1 MTAIRIDHWVK
12 LGTTAKEARIARGW
26 TQHELARRAKVSRS
40 WLARV
45 EAGHRGAELEPLFR
59 LLSALKITI
68 RLEVADGYA
77 ELAAQQ
83 DVSLRKKVARRHAS
97 ANRQG
102 ESANDDHSE
111 ARQSTTADR
120 QGLLNADSIAALRET
135 RTQELAAF
143 ESVDELIADLNAPD

>member
-12 LGTTAKEARIARGW
+12 LGTTAKEARTARGW

-45 EAGHRGAELEPLFR
+45 EAGHRGAELAPLFR
-59 LLSALKITI
+59 LLSALEITI
-68 RLEVADGYA
+68 RLEVTDGY
-77 ELAAQQ
+77 
-83 DVSLRKKVARRHAS
+83 
-97 ANRQG
+97 
-102 ESANDDHSE
+102 SE
-111 ARQSTTADR
+111 DERATTSDR

>member
-1 MTAIRIDHWVK
+1 MTAIRIDHWVT

-26 TQHELARRAKVSRS
+26 TQHQLASRAKVSRS

-45 EAGHRGAELEPLFR
+45 EAGHRGAGLEPLFR
-59 LLSALKITI
+59 LLSALEITI

-102 ESANDDHSE
+102 ESAKDDHFE